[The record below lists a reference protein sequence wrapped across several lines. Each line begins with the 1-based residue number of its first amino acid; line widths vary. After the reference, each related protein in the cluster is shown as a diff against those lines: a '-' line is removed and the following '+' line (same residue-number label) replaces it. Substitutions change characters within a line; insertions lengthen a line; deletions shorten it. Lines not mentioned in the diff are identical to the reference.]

1 MPIYEFINKETG
13 ETFDKM
19 FKMVDKEVYLKDN
32 PQIQQ
37 HYTSVPSIVRGS
49 GTTNVDN
56 HGFKEVL
63 QKIGEAHPVGT
74 VADDHTRRS
83 AKTLASNKIIKKGS
97 IYSVMIGP
105 YTSRIKADEISKFLS
120 EEFSLNTFIVMDK

>member
-63 QKIGEAHPVGT
+63 QKVGEAHPAGT
-74 VADDHTRRS
+74 VAAEHHRATSKELKKR
-83 AKTLASNKIIKKGS
+83 AIIKKHGAIQAKKES
-97 IYSVMIGP
+97 
-105 YTSRIKADEISKFLS
+105 SRKERK
-120 EEFSLNTFIVMDK
+120 